1 MIRNVRLAVKL
12 LAAFLFVGIA
22 PVLVIGAISLKNATD
37 SLSKQA
43 LEGLKAASALK
54 KLEIEGLFKNAEKGM
69 DALGETV
76 AVLRKAAMDK
86 MTVAQVIK
94 RNALEAYFSERTKN
108 VLVLSKD
115 ALVLEAMVKFSSAY
129 KADEGKMGGMYY
141 SLADI
146 KYGDS
151 LRHFQK
157 QYGFEDI
164 YLITSEGI
172 VVFSTSKGPDQGE
185 NLTTGGLKESALAA
199 CFREASSGLVFKDFE
214 SYAPFKGAQFAFF
227 GVPLVQVGPR
237 GEKESVGVAVLRI
250 GPAEI
255 NAIMARREGMGRS
268 GETFLV
274 GQGKGKLL
282 MRSDLK
288 TIGDGKLVVGAEG
301 GVLSSLLEGAFERP
315 VREARM
321 DDSGKMV
328 LVIADPMEI
337 SGVKWALITKMDL
350 EEAIVPGAEE
360 GDFFS
365 RYIKAYGY
373 EDLLLIHPLG
383 KVFYSVK
390 KKADYG
396 GDVFKGPLAGTILGK
411 AAGLAVKGGK
421 KVFSDIAPYGPA
433 NGEPAYFCVTPIL
446 FEGKTDLLVALHMG
460 LGDINRVMQSR
471 EAMGETGETYIVG
484 SDGTMRSD
492 SILDKANRSVKA
504 SFADPSKGR
513 VETEAVKDALAGK
526 EGAKVMRDFRGVKV
540 LSAYSPVSAGGN
552 LWAMVAQID
561 EDEAFSPVK
570 GLTWILGLVAFI
582 GVLCVIGIALFVTRQ
597 ITMPLKRIMDGLASS
612 SQEVADASAQVSSS
626 SHALA
631 EGASEQAA
639 SLEETSAS
647 LEQISGM
654 TRQNANNAGAAR
666 TAMEEAK
673 GIVERVAGL
682 MKQMAESME
691 EIKGSSSESGKIIKT
706 IDEIAFQTNLLALNA
721 AVEAARAGEAGAG
734 FAVVADEVRNLAIRA
749 AEAAKNTASLIEH
762 TIKAVETGGGIAAST
777 SEAFRENIQI
787 VSKVASLVEEIAAA
801 STEQA
806 QGIEQLN
813 KAVSEMDRVVQQV
826 AASAEQSASASE
838 QMKAQAEEMK
848 AMVMELA
855 ALVGAAAEGES
866 GRFVPE
872 GAKAISGIRAV
883 ALKGDSKVAT
893 GGLEISPRTVLD
905 KDSGEL

>member
-1 MIRNVRLAVKL
+1 MIKNARLAVKL
-12 LAAFLFVGIA
+12 LAAFLFVGIT
-22 PVLVIGAISLKNATD
+22 PILVIGAISLKNATN
-37 SLSKQA
+37 SLSRQA
-43 LEGLKAASALK
+43 LESLRAASALK

-69 DALGETV
+69 EALGETV
-76 AVLRKAAMDK
+76 AVLRKAAADK
-86 MTVAQVIK
+86 MTVAQVVK
-94 RNALEAYFSERTKN
+94 RNAVEAYFAERRKN

-115 ALVLEAMVKFSSAY
+115 ALSLEAMVKFNSAY
-129 KADEGKMGGMYY
+129 RADEGKIGGMYY

-157 QYGFEDI
+157 EYGFADI
-164 YLITSEGI
+164 YLINSEGI
-172 VVFSTSKGPDQGE
+172 VVFSASKGPDQGE
-185 NLTTGGLKESALAA
+185 NLKDGNLKDSALAA
-199 CFREASSGLVFKDFE
+199 CFREASSGIVFKDFE
-214 SYAPFKGAQFAFF
+214 SYVPFGGGQFAFF
-227 GVPLVQVGPR
+227 GVPLIQEGST
-237 GEKESVGVAVLRI
+237 GGKESIGVAVLRI
-250 GPAEI
+250 GPDEI

-274 GQGKGKLL
+274 GRDKGKLL

-288 TIGDGKLVVGAEG
+288 TMGEGKLVAGADA
-301 GVLSSLLEGAFERP
+301 GVLSSLLEGAFDRP
-315 VREARM
+315 VREVRM
-321 DDSGKMV
+321 DDSGRMV
-328 LVIADPMEI
+328 LVISDPIEV
-337 SGVKWALITKMDL
+337 SGVKWALTTKMDL
-350 EEAIVPGAEE
+350 EEAIVPSAEE

-390 KKADYG
+390 RKADYG
-396 GDVFKGPLAGTILGK
+396 ADLLKGPLSGTVLGK

-421 KVFSDIAPYGPA
+421 KVFSDIAPYAPA
-433 NGEPAYFCVTPIL
+433 NNEPAYFFVMPVL
-446 FEGKTDLLVALHMG
+446 FEGKTELLVALHMG
-460 LGDINRVMQSR
+460 LGEINRLMQSR
-471 EAMGETGETYIVG
+471 EAMGETGEKYLVG
-484 SDGTMRSD
+484 ADGTMRSD
-492 SILDKANRSVKA
+492 SILDRANRSVKA
-504 SFADPSKGR
+504 SFADPAKGR
-513 VETEAVKDALAGK
+513 VETEAVKNALAGQ

-540 LSAYSPVSAGGN
+540 LSAYTPVAAGGN

-561 EDEAFSPVK
+561 ADEAFSPVK
-570 GLTWILGLVAFI
+570 ALTWILGLVAAA
-582 GVLCVIGIALFVTRQ
+582 GVLCVIGIALLVTRQ
-597 ITMPLKRIMDGLASS
+597 ITRPLKRVMDGLSSS
-612 SQEVADASAQVSSS
+612 SQEVADASSQVSSA

-673 GIVERVAGL
+673 GIVERVAAH
-682 MKQMAESME
+682 MKNMADSME
-691 EIKGSSSESGKIIKT
+691 EIKRSSSETGKIIKT

-762 TIKAVETGGGIAAST
+762 TIKAVETGSGIAAST
-777 SEAFRENIQI
+777 SEAFRENMQI

-826 AASAEQSASASE
+826 AANAEQSASASE
-838 QMKAQAEEMK
+838 EMKAQAEEMK

-855 ALVGAAAEGES
+855 ALVGAAAKAQT
-866 GRFVPE
+866 GRFE
-872 GAKAISGIRAV
+872 QAEEKEISGKRAI
-883 ALKGDSKVAT
+883 ALKGNSKAAA
-893 GGLEISPRTVLD
+893 GGLEISPHRVLD
-905 KDSGEL
+905 KDSEDL